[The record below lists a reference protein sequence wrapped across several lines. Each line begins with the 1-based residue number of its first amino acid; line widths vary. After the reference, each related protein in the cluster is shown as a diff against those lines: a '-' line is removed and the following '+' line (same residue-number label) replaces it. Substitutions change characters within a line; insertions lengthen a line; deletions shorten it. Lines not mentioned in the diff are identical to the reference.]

1 MKYRQ
6 VKSLFI
12 YLLFGGAVAF
22 LVSTLVHWIAEEMVD
37 PVQMSVF
44 IGIFLAF
51 IFWVLYNHSRK
62 SRG

>member
-1 MKYRQ
+1 MKFRQ

-12 YLLFGGAVAF
+12 YVLFGGAVAF
-22 LVSTLVHWIAEEMVD
+22 LVSTLIDWIAEDLVD
-37 PVQMSVF
+37 PMHMSVF

-62 SRG
+62 NR